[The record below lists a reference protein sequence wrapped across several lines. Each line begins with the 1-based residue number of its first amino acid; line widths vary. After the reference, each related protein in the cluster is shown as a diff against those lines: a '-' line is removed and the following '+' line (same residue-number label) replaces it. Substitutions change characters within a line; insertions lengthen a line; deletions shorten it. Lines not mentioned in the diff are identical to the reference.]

1 MSRRQ
6 AASLTL
12 LAVALLTLPLW
23 IARVGLY
30 QYLGIEILVWGLYAM
45 SFNLLLGYTGLPSF
59 GHGAYFGVVCCKNTS
74 APTFGWTSAAPC
86 SPRPCA
92 ARWWLRSSRTGAAS
106 TTR

>member
-30 QYLGIEILVWGLYAM
+30 QYLGIEILVWGLYAL

-59 GHGAYFGVVCCKNTS
+59 GHGAYFERDIYGESLADNDIL
-74 APTFGWTSAAPC
+74 
-86 SPRPCA
+86 PRH
-92 ARWWLRSSRTGAAS
+92 R
-106 TTR
+106 